1 MVPTT
6 GRLFS
11 DMTNPAT
18 SGQTCADLAGHA
30 TMTTPLAV
38 TIPVAVT
45 TSGESRSKIY
55 EAMKRGALPARKSG
69 RRTLILYADLEA
81 YLANLPI
88 YQAGA

>member
-1 MVPTT
+1 MSSRNVLQCRT
-6 GRLFS
+6 
-11 DMTNPAT
+11 
-18 SGQTCADLAGHA
+18 DLAGQVS
-30 TMTTPLAV
+30 MTTPLAV
-38 TIPVAVT
+38 TIPIAVK